1 MHILRSI
8 VVLLGSIVVLA
19 CGASAETSPS
29 DGRPEIAIAVGARGY
44 TPSEVE
50 AAAGAPV
57 RLVFTRTSDDGCGQQ
72 LVFPDLDIRRDLP
85 LGEPVAVDLTMPATG
100 RVAFTCGMDMYRG
113 AVVAR

>member
-1 MHILRSI
+1 MRILRSI
-8 VVLLGSIVVLA
+8 LTMMAAAAVFG
-19 CGASAETSPS
+19 CGAAAETSPS

-57 RLVFTRTSDDGCGQQ
+57 RLVFTRTSDEGCGQQ

-100 RVAFTCGMDMYRG
+100 RVAFTCGMAMYEG

>member
-1 MHILRSI
+1 MRSI
-8 VVLLGSIVVLA
+8 ALTLGMATAMWVAA
-19 CGASAETSPS
+19 CGTAADVSPS
-29 DGRPEIAIAVGARGY
+29 DGRSEIAIAVGARGY

-50 AAAGAPV
+50 APAGAPV

-72 LVFPDLDIRRDLP
+72 LVFPDLELRRDLP
-85 LGEPVAVDLTMPATG
+85 LGEPVSVDITMPAAG